1 MTDGP
6 SGLAA
11 AYIREST
18 EEQGK
23 GYSPDAQRVAIQQ
36 FAAANG
42 LVIVEEYVDYHSA
55 WRGSEDRPEFQRMMR
70 DAGDK
75 RFSSVIVYH
84 PSRFARDQILAK
96 KYKRFLRE
104 NDIRMVSVTQPL
116 GDDPSDPS
124 AFFVESIHEMFDEF
138 HSVTQ
143 SFWVSAGLHEKQRQ
157 GFLVGSLPWG
167 YRRGGTATEVIVDVE
182 QARLVQELFERY
194 ATGNY
199 SDRDLAV
206 WLNSAGAR
214 TSKGNPFTKDTVRE
228 MLTNATYA
236 GYVTSRRS
244 KDTSVPGSHPAIINL
259 ATFEQVQE
267 IRLAR
272 TKTLHPGR
280 PGVGYALSKLLFCS
294 CGALMHGST
303 GGRNGKRRYV
313 CSSRKQG
320 GSCGESAVGADQ
332 IEALVATYIQDFAPP
347 HVVKLAI
354 IRRLRELDA
363 GAGKG
368 RTSYQAD
375 RTRLE
380 GQRQRLK
387 DLYVLGDVTKD
398 EYTYKRQLLEQEL
411 AVLEPPVVN
420 DAEEAAAALTN
431 FGLFWEREPDANK
444 GNRLLRVIFQSLTA
458 LDGELVAV
466 TPREAFLPY
475 FSFEVGG
482 REIRERRDSN
492 PRPPA

>member
-36 FAAANG
+36 FAAAND

-55 WRGSEDRPEFQRMMR
+55 WRGSEDRPEFQGLMR
-70 DAGDK
+70 DAADK
-75 RFSSVIVYH
+75 RFSTVIVYH
-84 PSRFARDQILAK
+84 TSRFARDQILAK

-104 NDIRMVSVTQPL
+104 NGIRIVSVTQPL

-124 AFFVESIHEMFDEF
+124 AFLVESIHEMFDEF

-167 YRRGGTATEVIVDVE
+167 YRRGGTATEVVLDLE
-182 QARLVQELFERY
+182 RASLVRELFERY

-228 MLTNATYA
+228 MLTNASYA

-244 KDTSVPGSHPAIINL
+244 KDTSVPGSHPAIIDL
-259 ATFEQVQE
+259 ATFQRVQE

-280 PGVGYALSKLLFCS
+280 PGGGYALSKLLVLFV
-294 CGALMHGST
+294 
-303 GGRNGKRRYV
+303 R
-313 CSSRKQG
+313 
-320 GSCGESAVGADQ
+320 GADARKHGRAER
-332 IEALVATYIQDFAPP
+332 EAALRLFEPQAGWLVWRVGCRSGSDRGVGGDV
-347 HVVKLAI
+347 HSS
-354 IRRLRELDA
+354 LRSA
-363 GAGKG
+363 ARG
-368 RTSYQAD
+368 QACD
-375 RTRLE
+375 HQASPRSRCRSRE
-380 GQRQRLK
+380 GQ
-387 DLYVLGDVTKD
+387 T
-398 EYTYKRQLLEQEL
+398 
-411 AVLEPPVVN
+411 
-420 DAEEAAAALTN
+420 
-431 FGLFWEREPDANK
+431 
-444 GNRLLRVIFQSLTA
+444 
-458 LDGELVAV
+458 LV
-466 TPREAFLPY
+466 PRRPH
-475 FSFEVGG
+475 EVGG
-482 REIRERRDSN
+482 ATGKVERPLR
-492 PRPPA
+492 PRGCDEGRVHVQAPTP